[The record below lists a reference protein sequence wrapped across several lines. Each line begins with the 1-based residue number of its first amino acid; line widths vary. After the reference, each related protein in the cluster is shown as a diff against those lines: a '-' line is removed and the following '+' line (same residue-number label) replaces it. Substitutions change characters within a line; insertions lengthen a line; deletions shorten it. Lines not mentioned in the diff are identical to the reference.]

1 MKYFCIWTVVVF
13 GFLKVLV
20 CKVSCGNGWLAKSY
34 DSCSLTVVGRGI
46 FFFCENSCKVEHLK
60 NMFHA
65 KWIFTHI
72 YFDI

>member
-1 MKYFCIWTVVVF
+1 MKDSYICVVVVL
-13 GFLKVLV
+13 GFLKLLV
-20 CKVSCGNGWLAKSY
+20 CKVSCGNGYLAKRY
-34 DSCSLTVVGRGI
+34 DSCSLTVVGR